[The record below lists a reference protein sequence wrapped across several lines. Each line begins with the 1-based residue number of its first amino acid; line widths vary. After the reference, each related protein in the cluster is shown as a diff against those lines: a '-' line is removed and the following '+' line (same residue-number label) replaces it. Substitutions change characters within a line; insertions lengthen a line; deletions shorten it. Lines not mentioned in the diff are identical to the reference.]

1 MKIEMKKFTL
11 GYWGQVNILPRK
23 GETKL
28 RIKTNIVKLLAVL
41 AIIGSLVAI
50 AAVPAFAA
58 TATLS
63 ANHGAVGDPITVTG
77 TDYNVNSVLTVK
89 FDGVQL
95 ATSPATV
102 TVSGATTTF
111 TFVIPVTYG
120 ANTHTVAVY
129 QDGINP
135 ITTTGFTVDPKIVV
149 SPIAAQPGAS
159 ITVTGTGFSPLG
171 VTVTVM
177 LGTVPLISG
186 AAVEPTGSFSAS
198 GTVPSTAVTGTLVA
212 TDGAGKSASTA
223 FTVTPTLVLTPTS
236 GLPGSTVAVTGSGW
250 GAAAVTLT
258 FAGTSVVT
266 TPATITP
273 ASGLISATFTVPS
286 SGTGSTPGVKAVVA
300 SQGATT
306 ATANF
311 TVSARALTITPNS
324 GAIGTTVVIIGST
337 LSPSATITMG
347 GPVTVL
353 SPSGAITTDSTG
365 TMVPVTARINSGA
378 TLGANAITATDP
390 AKSAA
395 GVFTVVAPKLS
406 VSPTSGPR
414 NSVVT
419 FTGTG
424 WVPNVQVTITLAA
437 GSVLTTPDA
446 TGSFA
451 AILTVPEAASNTL
464 PNTATATDVL
474 NTATTT
480 FTVPPA
486 AITVTPDAGAA
497 GTTVTVSG
505 TGFPAYTQAT
515 IQLGTI
521 IFDAKPLTNA
531 LGTFSQTIVVLPIQ
545 AGITTVSATTAAT
558 GTLTKL
564 FTVVA
569 APPTVASALS
579 TISSQLVRV
588 WGYSNGTWS
597 MYDPS
602 DAAGSNLATL
612 VPGSGYWLNVNAAC
626 TLISGGYSY
635 ALSTG
640 WNLMGWR

>member
-1 MKIEMKKFTL
+1 M
-11 GYWGQVNILPRK
+11 
-23 GETKL
+23 
-28 RIKTNIVKLLAVL
+28 RIRTNIVKLLAVL
-41 AIIGSLVAI
+41 AILGSLVAI

-58 TATLS
+58 TGYTLS
-63 ANHGAVGDPITVTG
+63 STSGAVGDPITVTA
-77 TDYNVNSVLTVK
+77 TDYSVGSVLTVK
-89 FDGVQL
+89 FDNVVM

-102 TVSGATTTF
+102 TVTGATTTF
-111 TFVIPVTYG
+111 TFVVPVTYG
-120 ANTHTVAVY
+120 ASTHTVAVL
-129 QDGINP
+129 QDGIVNP
-135 ITTTGFTVDPKIVV
+135 VTPTPFTVNSKIIV
-149 SPIAAQPGAS
+149 SPTLAQPGAS
-159 ITVTGTGFSPLG
+159 VTVTGTGFSPLG
-171 VTVTVM
+171 VTATVT
-177 LGTVPLISG
+177 LNGLPLISG
-186 AAVEPTGSFSAS
+186 ITVEPTGSFSAS

-258 FAGTSVVT
+258 FAGASVVT

-273 ASGLISATFTVPS
+273 TSGLISATFTVPS
-286 SGTGSTPGVKAVVA
+286 SGAGSTPGVKAVVA

-378 TLGANAITATDP
+378 TLGANTITATDP
-390 AKSAA
+390 AKTAA

-424 WVPNVQVTITLAA
+424 WVPNVQVTITLAG

-446 TGSFA
+446 TGSFQ

-464 PNTATATDVL
+464 PNTATATDGL

-612 VPGSGYWLNVNAAC
+612 VPGNGYWLNVNAAC

>member
-1 MKIEMKKFTL
+1 M
-11 GYWGQVNILPRK
+11 
-23 GETKL
+23 

-102 TVSGATTTF
+102 TVSAATTTF

-159 ITVTGTGFSPLG
+159 ITVTGTGFSNLG

-177 LGTVPLISG
+177 LGTSTVASG
-186 AAVEPTGSFSAS
+186 VTVDSTTGSFSTTGA
-198 GTVPSTAVTGTLVA
+198 TVPATAVTGTLVA

-258 FAGTSVVT
+258 FAGASVVT

-273 ASGLISATFTVPS
+273 TSGLISATFTVPS
-286 SGTGSTPGVKAVVA
+286 SGAGSTPGVKAVVA

-378 TLGANAITATDP
+378 TLGANTITATDP

-424 WVPNVQVTITLAA
+424 WVPNVQVTITLAG

-464 PNTATATDVL
+464 PNTATAIDGL

-545 AGITTVSATTAAT
+545 AGITTVSATTATT